1 MESGGA
7 GDLTDSPDQIERFG
21 RVQDDEDGLRL
32 QYPGGLLRLRLGS
45 GSVRLPARD
54 QFRAESRHF
63 STEGV
68 FFLSSTHKHKHG
80 TLLFYFSFPAAT
92 GKSPRHDAIRPLQEE
107 GEVPGKVEG
116 LEHDCLG
123 APGEPKNTDRL
134 TD

>member
-68 FFLSSTHKHKHG
+68 FCCLPRTN
-80 TLLFYFSFPAAT
+80 TNTVLLFYFSFPAAT

-116 LEHDCLG
+116 LEHDCRG

>member
-63 STEGV
+63 YTEGV
-68 FFLSSTHKHKHG
+68 FFVFHAQTQ
-80 TLLFYFSFPAAT
+80 TRYFVVLFFLVSCHREITAA
-92 GKSPRHDAIRPLQEE
+92 
-107 GEVPGKVEG
+107 
-116 LEHDCLG
+116 
-123 APGEPKNTDRL
+123 
-134 TD
+134 

>member
-63 STEGV
+63 YTEGV
-68 FFLSSTHKHKHG
+68 FLSSTHKHKHG
-80 TLLFYFSFPAAT
+80 TLLFYFSLSAAT

-107 GEVPGKVEG
+107 GEVPGKVAG
-116 LEHDCLG
+116 LEHDCRG